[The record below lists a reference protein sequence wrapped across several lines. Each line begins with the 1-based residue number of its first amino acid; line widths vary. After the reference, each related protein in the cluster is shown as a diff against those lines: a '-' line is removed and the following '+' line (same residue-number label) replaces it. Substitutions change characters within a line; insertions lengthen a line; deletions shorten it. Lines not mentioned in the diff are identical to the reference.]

1 MKKWDWKRWFGIV
14 LMIVGIALII
24 YHYVP
29 GVQVWLNQQDVSI
42 SAYNANQIKD
52 NTAKAKTEQYET
64 NDVKT
69 ATPEEVAASRERIKS
84 GKDQLTVLGAVY
96 MPEQKSSASV
106 IAGLS
111 QSALLSG
118 VGTFYPDQKMGE
130 NNYPL
135 AFHNMS
141 TVAPNLLLTDMV
153 NNTKKGDKIYLTDL
167 NTVYEYETYFADLVP
182 ATRLDLVDESLK
194 KDDKAIITLQTC
206 PPTGAD
212 VSRYIVQ
219 GKLVKT
225 FPYDKAEKK
234 IIDGFNKA

>member
-1 MKKWDWKRWFGIV
+1 MRKWDWKRWFGIV
-14 LMIVGIALII
+14 LMVIGISMII

-29 GVQVWLNQQDVSI
+29 GIQVWLNQHDVSI
-42 SAYNANQIKD
+42 ASYNANQIKD
-52 NTAKAKTEQYET
+52 NTAKAATESFEI

-69 ATPEEVAASRERIKS
+69 ATPEEVAASRERIKN
-84 GKDQLTVLGAVY
+84 GQDQLTVLGAVY
-96 MPEQKSSASV
+96 MPTQKSSASV
-106 IAGLS
+106 VAGLS

-130 NNYPL
+130 KNYPV

-167 NTVYEYETYFADLVP
+167 DTVYEYETFFADLVP
-182 ATRLDLVDESLK
+182 ATRLDLVAEDLTEHGQP
-194 KDDKAIITLQTC
+194 IITLQSC
-206 PPTGAD
+206 PPVGAD

-225 FPYDKAEKK
+225 FPYEQADKD
-234 IIDGFNKA
+234 IIDGFNKV